1 MAKLDLGRTYPLANP
16 FALGGRRRA
25 MPTGEFRK
33 PKKGEWYLSGAIV
46 EVYQAPNNL
55 TIEFYIAKLV

>member
-1 MAKLDLGRTYPLANP
+1 
-16 FALGGRRRA
+16 